1 MTGDRIFTL
10 RFWLSFGA
18 IFCSAMVMYSLM
30 ATITQY
36 VSAMGTTAALAGMVS
51 GIYVFGGMIS
61 RLYSGGALERVG
73 WKKIA
78 LIFVTLHAVACF
90 FYFFVHNVALLLI
103 VRFIHGIGFGAS
115 SNALMTIG
123 MSVLPRKRFAEGCGY
138 LMLSTTLAVGIG
150 PFFGGLVYDRFGG
163 MGCFAAATVMCV
175 LMLVLTLFLD
185 VRELDPAV
193 RRKNDPEGEAARQQP
208 LAEAVSPLKRGGTG
222 GWVERFIEVQALPIS
237 IVTGISALGYVSVM
251 SFYRLYA
258 VQTHLE
264 RPFAV
269 FFILYAAILFVTRP
283 VAGRL
288 QDRYGDKIVCIPGIF
303 AQTAG
308 VFLMAF
314 WPCALTVILCS
325 VGCGLGYGTLS
336 SACNA
341 IACRHTSINRRSY
354 AVSTFYICCDVG
366 MGIGPM
372 LLGSIIS
379 LSGSYTVMYYFAAA
393 ATLAALP
400 LCLWALRRRPR

>member
-18 IFCSAMVMYSLM
+18 LFCSAMVMYSLV

-36 VSAMGTTAALAGMVS
+36 VSEMGSTALLAGMVS
-51 GIYVFGGMIS
+51 GIYIFGGMIS

-78 LIFVTLHAVACF
+78 LIFVALHAGACF
-90 FYFFVHNVALLLI
+90 FYFFVHNVALLLL
-103 VRFIHGIGFGAS
+103 VRFIHGVGFGAS

-150 PFFGGLVYDRFGG
+150 PLFGGLVYDRFGG
-163 MGCFAAATVMCV
+163 TGCFTAATVMCV
-175 LMLVLTLFLD
+175 LMLLLTLPLD
-185 VRELDPAV
+185 IRDIDPAV
-193 RRKNDPEGEAARQQP
+193 RRKLDPEGIRRP
-208 LAEAVSPLKRGGTG
+208 LDEAVSPLKRAGTG
-222 GWVERFIEVQALPIS
+222 SWVQRFIEVRAVPIS
-237 IVTGISALGYVSVM
+237 LVTGLTALGYVAIM
-251 SFYRLYA
+251 SFYRIFS

-264 RPFAV
+264 RPFAL
-269 FFILYAAILFVTRP
+269 FFIIYSGVLLFTRP
-283 VAGRL
+283 MAGRL
-288 QDRYGDKIVCIPGIF
+288 QDRYGDRIVCIPGIL

-308 VFLMAF
+308 IFLLAF
-314 WPCALTVILCS
+314 WPNAFTVVLCAVT
-325 VGCGLGYGTLS
+325 CGLGYGTLS

-341 IACRHTSINRRSY
+341 IACRHTSIERRSY

-372 LLGSIIS
+372 LLGGIIS
-379 LSGSYTVMYYFAAA
+379 LSGSYTTMYYFAAA
-393 ATLAALP
+393 ATLASLP
-400 LCLWALRRRPR
+400 LCLWALRKRR